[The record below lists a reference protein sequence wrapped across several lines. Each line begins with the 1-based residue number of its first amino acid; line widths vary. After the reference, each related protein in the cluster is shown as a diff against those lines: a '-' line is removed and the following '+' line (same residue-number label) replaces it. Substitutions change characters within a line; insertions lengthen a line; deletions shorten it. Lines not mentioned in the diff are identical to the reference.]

1 MAKDKES
8 RIEEK
13 EHKKLH
19 QVYKAGDKYHC
30 GECGTEVD
38 FGKNCPMCKKELNW
52 AQIEGYMRR

>member
-1 MAKDKES
+1 MAKD
-8 RIEEK
+8 RDK

-38 FGKNCPMCKKELNW
+38 YGKNCPMCKKELNW
-52 AQIEGYMRR
+52 AQIEADIRRY